1 MQGISRLTLLAAL
14 AATPAIAQEDEDST
28 LLGTITL
35 TALRTAFED
44 IRTGVSV
51 SVVTGED
58 LEEAGDM
65 QLSSYLSRLP
75 GVTVVQNGPMGGT
88 AKLGIRGASARY
100 VAVYIDGIRV
110 DDPTGIATEF
120 DFGALSTADVG
131 RVEVLRGSQSA
142 LWGGSAV
149 GGVINI
155 TTRAALEDGLHQSVA
170 IEGGSYGTAGLRYSL
185 GYRDDRVETA
195 FTASRIH
202 SDGFSSYD
210 TMPRDPSLEADGY
223 DATRLSFS
231 TRYRVSDAL
240 ALGFSVFG
248 QDSENEYDGYV
259 DTDADGYGDTFGD
272 TTTERQDRRE
282 VGGRLFAEYETGNTA
297 HLFEVTRYRV
307 SRDDDAAGSVSTF
320 TGERLGFGYR
330 GTTEISQDLTLV
342 YGADWMEETA
352 TNAALPAGESTRI
365 GGVYVQGIWSP
376 SETLDLSLS
385 LRHDDHSSF
394 GSQPSGRIALAW
406 QAMPD
411 LTLRAAASTGFR
423 APSLY
428 ELYGDP
434 SWGIGPN
441 PDVTAE
447 ESRSFEI
454 GADYR
459 VGERADLSVTLFAID
474 TENAITYCGAFSA
487 ACLGTLP
494 PGSTNMYENV
504 PGTSKRRGIEL
515 SGDVA
520 LSDTASIGLS
530 YTYTDARGPTD
541 TRLGRVPFHSLALTL
556 TGDLSDRLSGH
567 VGLQHLSGRPAEF
580 GTPLDDYTV
589 VNLGAS
595 YELSETTELSM
606 RVENVF
612 DRDYQILPGYG
623 TSGRAAYL
631 GLQMKF

>member
-1 MQGISRLTLLAAL
+1 MQGISRLALWAAL
-14 AATPAIAQEDEDST
+14 AATPAIAQEDEDTT

-51 SVVTGED
+51 SVVTEED
-58 LEEAGDM
+58 LEEAGDI

-75 GVTVVQNGPMGGT
+75 GISVVQNGPMGT
-88 AKLGIRGASARY
+88 QAKLGIRGASSRY

-170 IEGGSYGTAGLRYSL
+170 VEGGSYGTASLRYSL
-185 GYRDDRVETA
+185 GYRDDRIETA

-210 TMPRDPSLEADGY
+210 TLPRDPSLEADGY

-248 QDSENEYDGYV
+248 QDSENEYDGFGS
-259 DTDADGYGDTFGD
+259 DTALNS
-272 TTTERQDRRE
+272 QDRRE
-282 VGGRLFAEYETGNTA
+282 VGGRLFAEYETGNTG

-307 SRDDDAAGSVSTF
+307 SRDDDAAGFVSTF

-330 GTTEISQDLTLV
+330 GTTEISQALTLV

-394 GSQPSGRIALAW
+394 GSQPSRRVALAW

-434 SWGIGPN
+434 NFTIDPN
-441 PDVTAE
+441 PDLTAE

-459 VGERADLSVTLFAID
+459 IGDRAELGLTLFAID
-474 TENAITYCGAFSA
+474 TENAITYQSCPAGPPTWT
-487 ACLGTLP
+487 CP
-494 PGSTNMYENV
+494 PGTSNVYENV
-504 PGTSKRRGIEL
+504 AGTSKRRGAEL

-520 LSDTASIGLS
+520 LSDALNLGLA

-541 TRLGRVPFHSLALTL
+541 ARLGRVPFHSLALML
-556 TGDLSDRLSGH
+556 SGDLSDRLSGH
-567 VGLQHLSGRPAEF
+567 VGLQHVSGRPAEF

-595 YELSETTELSM
+595 YDLSETTQLSL

>member
-1 MQGISRLTLLAAL
+1 MQGISRLALWAAL
-14 AATPAIAQEDEDST
+14 AATPALAQEEET
-28 LLGTITL
+28 FLGTITL

-51 SVVTGED
+51 SVVTEED
-58 LEEAGDM
+58 LEEAGDI

-75 GVTVVQNGPMGGT
+75 GISVVQNGPMGT
-88 AKLGIRGASARY
+88 QTKLGIRGASSRY

-155 TTRAALEDGLHQSVA
+155 TTRAALEGGLHQSVA
-170 IEGGSYGTAGLRYSL
+170 VEGGSYGTASLRYSL
-185 GYRDDRVETA
+185 GYKDDRIETA

-210 TMPRDPSLEADGY
+210 TKPRDPSLEADGY

-231 TRYRVSDAL
+231 TRYRVSDTL
-240 ALGFSVFG
+240 AIGFSVFG
-248 QDSENEYDGYV
+248 QDAENEYDGY
-259 DTDADGYGDTFGD
+259 ADIDGDGWEEFTD

-282 VGGRLFAEYETGNTA
+282 FGGRLFAEYEMGNSE
-297 HLFEVTRYRV
+297 HLFEATRYRI
-307 SRDDDAAGSVSTF
+307 SRDDEAAGLVSTF

-330 GTTEISQDLTLV
+330 GTTEISQTLTLV

-365 GGVYVQGIWSP
+365 GGIYLQGIWSP
-376 SETLDLSLS
+376 SDVLDLSLS
-385 LRHDDHSSF
+385 LRHDEHSSF

-434 SWGIGPN
+434 SWSIGPN
-441 PDVTAE
+441 PDLTAE

-459 VGERADLSVTLFAID
+459 VGERADLSVTLLAVD
-474 TENAITYCGAFSA
+474 TDDAITYCGDWAP

-520 LSDTASIGLS
+520 LSDAASLGLS
-530 YTYTDARGPTD
+530 YTYTDARGPTGA
-541 TRLGRVPFHSLALTL
+541 RLGRVPFHSLALTL

-567 VGLQHLSGRPAEF
+567 VGLQHVSGRPAEF

-589 VNLGAS
+589 VNVGAS
-595 YELSETTELSM
+595 YDLTETTELSM